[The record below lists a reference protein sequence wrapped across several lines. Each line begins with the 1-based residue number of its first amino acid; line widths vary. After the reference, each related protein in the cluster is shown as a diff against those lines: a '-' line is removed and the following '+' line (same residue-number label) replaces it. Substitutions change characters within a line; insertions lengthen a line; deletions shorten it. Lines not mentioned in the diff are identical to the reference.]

1 MTFSHL
7 SDEQLAEHLA
17 GQPSQ
22 ASEDH
27 LAVCAACH
35 AEIDNMRASL
45 RVFNQASL
53 EWADHQPRTYRP
65 APSWRPAMVWAALCV
80 AVFSVV
86 LLAGLLRHP
95 QQVRTA
101 ASSGA
106 DNNTAELKQDNDLLS
121 AIDKE
126 LDSTQLS
133 PTKMYGT
140 TDSLKAQ

>member
-7 SDEQLAEHLA
+7 TDEQLAEHLA
-17 GQPSQ
+17 GRSSQ
-22 ASEDH
+22 TGEDH
-27 LAVCAACH
+27 LAACAACR
-35 AEIDNMRASL
+35 AELESMRASL

-53 EWADHQPRTYRP
+53 EWADRQPRMYRP
-65 APSWRPAMVWAALCV
+65 APSWRPAMVWAALCA
-80 AVFSVV
+80 AVLSVV
-86 LLAGLLRHP
+86 LLAGFLRH
-95 QQVRTA
+95 QQQIRMA
-101 ASSGA
+101 ASPGA